1 MILGYAEPNAG
12 GELTEVH
19 RTYGVY
25 ILVGAIKFR
34 QIDVGE

>member
-1 MILGYAEPNAG
+1 MLLRYAEPNVE
-12 GELTEVH
+12 GELTEVR

-34 QIDVGE
+34 QIDAGE